1 MRDEAITVA
10 KRASTT
16 FLTCLGAAALA
27 LAVAVAPA
35 DAKKVK
41 PDTKPAEET
50 IADPANGEPMIL
62 VVSLGHQKVDVYRG
76 TTLVTS
82 SQVSTGMPGH
92 ATKAGVFSILEK
104 QRFHHSNMYSG
115 APMPWMNRITWSGTA
130 LHAGVV
136 PGYPASHGCIR
147 LPFSFAPKL
156 FQITTVGD
164 NVIVTRE
171 RIAPKLIEHPNLFQP
186 LPPPAPPAMVKQEQ
200 PPERQTNNE
209 TDPAL
214 QLTPALPVIFAKAD
228 ASGVILDRMPA
239 VEALAEESHQ
249 HAAMMDPVVTG
260 SLGHSAA
267 ESDQPKNGD
276 HASGSSPA
284 VDTSAGAVE
293 DTHSHA
299 IDPGVGST
307 ASAGEHATS
316 EDAAASTKD
325 QEHAVSDDDAP
336 SGGAAPTSAASLDPT
351 PVEMPAVAAP
361 PAAPA
366 IATPEVAVGTPPV
379 APAMA
384 TPPAEAEIVTPPAA
398 VAVGTPPVA
407 PAMATPPAEAEVVT
421 PPAAVAVASPPAAP
435 AMAAPPAEAEV
446 VTPPV
451 AVAVATP
458 PAAPATVTAPA
469 PVAAPVPV
477 ASPATPPAAAT
488 VEASAEPA
496 PNAIPSVA
504 ETKID
509 GGTKAAATFAAE
521 PRSTAPLRIL
531 VTRRT
536 QRDRIVGVQHI
547 LADLGYLP
555 AQDFDGTLGKA
566 SVVAIKAFQKA
577 NGMPETGAFTD
588 AFVKKV
594 YEVSGKGEPPV
605 GQLWVRQDFGRVF
618 EAPVTFRDPE
628 RPLGTHI
635 FTAMKFAPGDTT
647 TKWVALSLHG
657 DDPMAVLDRLK
668 IPNDVRQ
675 KISERLTP
683 GSSLII
689 GDTAINTAGLPKGA
703 DFLVWANDAPAKIT
717 AASADSRAVDQP
729 AKKKKYRS
737 AKRSNNYNYSYSYP
751 RSYQQRSY
759 HGYPN
764 WPW

>member
-1 MRDEAITVA
+1 
-10 KRASTT
+10 
-16 FLTCLGAAALA
+16 
-27 LAVAVAPA
+27 
-35 DAKKVK
+35 
-41 PDTKPAEET
+41 
-50 IADPANGEPMIL
+50 
-62 VVSLGHQKVDVYRG
+62 
-76 TTLVTS
+76 
-82 SQVSTGMPGH
+82 
-92 ATKAGVFSILEK
+92 
-104 QRFHHSNMYSG
+104 
-115 APMPWMNRITWSGTA
+115 
-130 LHAGVV
+130 
-136 PGYPASHGCIR
+136 
-147 LPFSFAPKL
+147 
-156 FQITTVGD
+156 
-164 NVIVTRE
+164 
-171 RIAPKLIEHPNLFQP
+171 
-186 LPPPAPPAMVKQEQ
+186 
-200 PPERQTNNE
+200 
-209 TDPAL
+209 
-214 QLTPALPVIFAKAD
+214 
-228 ASGVILDRMPA
+228 MPA

-299 IDPGVGST
+299 IDPGVGS
-307 ASAGEHATS
+307 AANAPGEHATS

-336 SGGAAPTSAASLDPT
+336 SGETAPTSAASLDPT
-351 PVEMPAVAAP
+351 PVGAPAVAAP

-366 IATPEVAVGTPPV
+366 IASPEVAIAAPPT
-379 APAMA
+379 AS
-384 TPPAEAEIVTPPAA
+384 
-398 VAVGTPPVA
+398 
-407 PAMATPPAEAEVVT
+407 AMATPPAEAEVVT

-435 AMAAPPAEAEV
+435 AMAAPPAKAEV
-446 VTPPV
+446 VTPPL

-469 PVAAPVPV
+469 PVASPVPV
-477 ASPATPPAAAT
+477 ASPATPSAAAT
-488 VEASAEPA
+488 LEASAEPA

-588 AFVKKV
+588 AFVNKV

-647 TKWVALSLHG
+647 TKWVALSLQG
-657 DDPMAVLDRLK
+657 DPMAVLDRLE

-703 DFLVWANDAPAKIT
+703 DFLVWANDTPAKIT
-717 AASADSRAVDQP
+717 AASADSGAVDQP

-737 AKRSNNYNYSYSYP
+737 VKRSNNYNYSYSYP

>member
-10 KRASTT
+10 KRASST
-16 FLTCLGAAALA
+16 FLTFLGVTALA
-27 LAVAVAPA
+27 VAVAVAPA

-41 PDTKPAEET
+41 PDNKPAEQT

-171 RIAPKLIEHPNLFQP
+171 KIAPKLIEHPNLFQP
-186 LPPPAPPAMVKQEQ
+186 LPPPTPPAMVKQEQ

-228 ASGVILDRMPA
+228 ASGVTLDRMPA

-307 ASAGEHATS
+307 ASAGERANGSAAANAPGEHATS

-336 SGGAAPTSAASLDPT
+336 SGETAPTSAASLDPT
-351 PVEMPAVAAP
+351 PVGAPAVAAP

-366 IATPEVAVGTPPV
+366 IASPEVAIAAPPT
-379 APAMA
+379 ASA
-384 TPPAEAEIVTPPAA
+384 I
-398 VAVGTPPVA
+398 
-407 PAMATPPAEAEVVT
+407 ATPPAEAEVVT
-421 PPAAVAVASPPAAP
+421 PPL
-435 AMAAPPAEAEV
+435 
-446 VTPPV
+446 

-469 PVAAPVPV
+469 PVASPVPV
-477 ASPATPPAAAT
+477 ASPATPSAAAT
-488 VEASAEPA
+488 LEASAEPA

-504 ETKID
+504 EKKID

-588 AFVKKV
+588 AFVNKV

-647 TKWVALSLHG
+647 TKWVALSLQG
-657 DDPMAVLDRLK
+657 DPMAVLDRLE

-703 DFLVWANDAPAKIT
+703 DFLVWANDTPAKIT
-717 AASADSRAVDQP
+717 AASADSGAVDQP

-737 AKRSNNYNYSYSYP
+737 VKRSNNYNYSYSYP

>member
-1 MRDEAITVA
+1 MRNEAITVA
-10 KRASTT
+10 KRASST
-16 FLTCLGAAALA
+16 FLTFLGVALA
-27 LAVAVAPA
+27 VAVAVAPA

-41 PDTKPAEET
+41 PDNKPAEET

-147 LPFSFAPKL
+147 VPFSFAPKL

-171 RIAPKLIEHPNLFQP
+171 RLAPKLIEHPNLFQP

-228 ASGVILDRMPA
+228 ASGVTLDRMPA
-239 VEALAEESHQ
+239 VEAAKESHQ

-260 SLGHSAA
+260 SLGQSAA

-284 VDTSAGAVE
+284 VDTSAGAIE

-299 IDPGVGST
+299 IDPGVGS
-307 ASAGEHATS
+307 AANAGEHATS

-336 SGGAAPTSAASLDPT
+336 SDGAAPTSAASLDPT

-366 IATPEVAVGTPPV
+366 IATPEVAV
-379 APAMA
+379 
-384 TPPAEAEIVTPPAA
+384 AA
-398 VAVGTPPVA
+398 PPVA

-435 AMAAPPAEAEV
+435 AMAMPPAEAEV
-446 VTPPV
+446 VTRPV

-458 PAAPATVTAPA
+458 PAAPA
-469 PVAAPVPV
+469 
-477 ASPATPPAAAT
+477 
-488 VEASAEPA
+488 

-504 ETKID
+504 ETRID

-635 FTAMKFAPGDTT
+635 FTAMKFAPDDTT
-647 TKWVALSLHG
+647 TKWVALSLQG
-657 DDPMAVLDRLK
+657 DDPMAVLDRLE

-703 DFLVWANDAPAKIT
+703 DFLVWANDTPAKIT
-717 AASADSRAVDQP
+717 AASADSGAVDQP

-751 RSYQQRSY
+751 RNYQQRSY